1 MNLYARLFSIN
12 GDELTYRIGY
22 SCNNITGIVVYN
34 FKTRTY
40 KVVSEPI
47 DADMPLYRNAL
58 TSLFAKY
65 QSSFVKGIFPEKI
78 SREIG

>member
-1 MNLYARLFSIN
+1 MNLYATLVSID
-12 GDELTYRIGY
+12 GDEVTYRIGY
-22 SCNNITGIVVYN
+22 YCNNITGIVVYN
-34 FKTRTY
+34 YKAGTY
-40 KVVSEPI
+40 KVISEPI
-47 DADMPLYRNAL
+47 DADRPLYRNAL